1 MGGLETAIANQGGPL
16 ILLNVFLQQI
26 GVPVSAEPTLLVAGS
41 LVARERLSVFAI
53 GGAVLT
59 ATLVADVIW
68 YLIGRRYG
76 ARALRFALR
85 GSAKPEQRLDQTMRL
100 FARWGSAAFALAKFI
115 PGVPMVGPVLAGSSG
130 ITWRVFLA
138 YDVVAMSAWAGAF
151 TGLGVIFASDV
162 GRIVKLLD
170 RVGVWGLV
178 VGAAVVVVV
187 AARALMRRRRAAS
200 APARDA
206 LSDPTLPTLPALL
219 VEVVAAVPT
228 DRADH
233 RAA

>member
-26 GVPVSAEPTLLVAGS
+26 GVPVPAEPTLLVAGS
-41 LVARERLSVFAI
+41 LVARGRLSVFAI

-59 ATLVADVIW
+59 ATLVADVTW
-68 YLIGRRYG
+68 YLVGRRYG

-85 GSAKPEQRLDQTMRL
+85 GAAKPEERLDQTMRL

-115 PGVPMVGPVLAGSSG
+115 PGVPMVGPVLAGGSG
-130 ITWRVFLA
+130 ITWRVFLL

-151 TGLGVIFASDV
+151 TGLGVFFANDV
-162 GRIVKLLD
+162 GRIMKLLD

-178 VGAAVVVVV
+178 IGAGVVGVL
-187 AARALMRRRRAAS
+187 AARALMRRRRAAA
-200 APARDA
+200 APDRPE
-206 LSDPTLPTLPALL
+206 LVVPALL
-219 VEVVAAVPT
+219 VDVVAAVPT
-228 DRADH
+228 KDRAE